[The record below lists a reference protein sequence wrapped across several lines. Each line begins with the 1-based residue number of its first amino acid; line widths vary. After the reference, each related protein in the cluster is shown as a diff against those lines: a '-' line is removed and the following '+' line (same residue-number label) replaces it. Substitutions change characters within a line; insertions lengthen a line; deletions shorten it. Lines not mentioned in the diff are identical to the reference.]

1 MPDTRLRVLDTNAL
15 SYIQRGQEPWVSQLQ
30 SFPPDKRAVTVIT
43 MEEQLRGR
51 LAQIAKANQ
60 SSDLSAM
67 TYAYAK
73 LEEAVAF
80 FHTMRVLSFDQV
92 AANHYI
98 QLRRTYRRIGTNHLR
113 IAAIALSVNGVV
125 VTANVADFRPI
136 QGLEIEDW
144 SVQ

>member
-15 SYIQRGQEPWVSQLQ
+15 SYIQRGQEPWVSRLQ
-30 SFPPDKRAVTVIT
+30 SFPPDKRAITIIT
-43 MEEQLRGR
+43 MDEQLRGR

-60 SSDLSAM
+60 KSDMVAM
-67 TYAYAK
+67 THAYAK
-73 LEEAVAF
+73 LEEAVTF
-80 FHTMRVLSFDQV
+80 FHTVRVLPFNQV
-92 AANHYI
+92 AANHYLR
-98 QLRRTYRRIGTNHLR
+98 LRRTYRRVGTNDLR

>member
-1 MPDTRLRVLDTNAL
+1 VLDTSAL
-15 SYIQRGQEPWVSQLQ
+15 SYIQRGQEPRVSRLK
-30 SFPPDKRAVTVIT
+30 SFLPDKRAVTVIT

-51 LAQIAKANQ
+51 IAQIAKANQ
-60 SSDLSAM
+60 KSDLSAM
-67 TYAYAK
+67 IYAYAK

-80 FHTMRVLSFDQV
+80 FHTVQVLSFNQV

-98 QLRRTYRRIGTNHLR
+98 QLRRTYRRIGTNDLR
-113 IAAIALSVNGVV
+113 IAAIALSINGVI